1 MKLHGISARALTI
14 DGAGATHYDD
24 LAHLES
30 ASAEGWT
37 TATDRYGPVTILK
50 ITAVATKLISASR

>member
-1 MKLHGISARALTI
+1 MEH
-14 DGAGATHYDD
+14 DGTHYDD

-50 ITAVATKLISASR
+50 VTAAAAKQISASR